1 MFLWCPTAG
10 AAVEAVKAVAVAVA
24 EAEAVAQAV
33 AEEEA
38 VSTQVRDLFRER
50 GRTATPAP
58 RSW

>member
-10 AAVEAVKAVAVAVA
+10 AAVEAVKAVAVA